1 MRRKQVQARI
11 RAQAQAKVVAGTFDP
26 ALWSIATALSAA
38 VVYLAC
44 LT

>member
-1 MRRKQVQARI
+1 MRRKNVTT
-11 RAQAQAKVVAGTFDP
+11 KVATEAFDP

-44 LT
+44 LV

>member
-1 MRRKQVQARI
+1 MRKHIVT
-11 RAQAQAKVVAGTFDP
+11 AKVASEAFDP

-44 LT
+44 LI

>member
-1 MRRKQVQARI
+1 MRRKRAEARVI
-11 RAQAQAKVVAGTFDP
+11 PEAFDP

-44 LT
+44 LI